1 MSEIRLA
8 LLILAGPAAAAAL
21 LGVCPPVRRHGR
33 LAAAVSLVGAG
44 IALVLALRLVSW
56 LWLLQAR
63 AVQQGVEP
71 VREVVLA
78 VPWLPQAGS
87 TPLARVGVLADPL
100 AASMAALVAL
110 VAFLVQL
117 YSLGY
122 LAGES
127 PRALGRYYLYQS
139 LFAFSMLGL
148 VFAPN
153 FLQLFVF
160 WELVGLCS
168 YLLIGFYY
176 ERPAAARAAVK
187 AFWVTKLGDVGFL
200 VGIILLW
207 GKTGTFDFLTLF
219 RVPSLSPGFLTLVMA
234 LIYCGAVGKSA
245 QFPLHVWLPDAME
258 GPTPVSALIHAATMV
273 TAGVYLVTRAYPLFA
288 AAPAVLVV
296 IAWVGA
302 FTALLAATQALVQR
316 DIKRVLAYST
326 VSQLGYMMA
335 AAGAGAP
342 TAGFLHLLTHGFF
355 KALLFL
361 AAGAVIHAV
370 HTNDMGE
377 MGRLA
382 RAMPTTTIVFVVGAL
397 ALAGVPPFAGFV
409 SKEAILAGVWHAGL
423 TGPFLMLAVTVL
435 LTAFYMFRVI
445 FLTFGGRGR
454 GAGGHP
460 HDPPAVMA
468 GPLWVLAVLSVG
480 GAVLGTGWLGLPFA
494 GFVGVE
500 RDGALPH
507 AAEWLSSL
515 SVGLAVLGIAGA
527 WAVYQRQ
534 WVTSTALRQ
543 AFGRLVAVVEVGYG
557 LDLVYAALYHGALLR
572 GARVVGW
579 IDRYLVDG
587 VVNLASAWTLRAG
600 ASLRTVQ
607 TGRAQDYLYGVTAGF
622 VLLLI
627 LWWAGT

>member
-1 MSEIRLA
+1 MPFGVFLLLA
-8 LLILAGPAAAAAL
+8 VVGPLRRTGRGAGVLSIAAIAISFVAAL
-21 LGVCPPVRRHGR
+21 VIWTRGFVAEMTWGWIPADGGP
-33 LAAAVSLVGAG
+33 
-44 IALVLALRLVSW
+44 IAM
-56 LWLLQAR
+56 
-63 AVQQGVEP
+63 
-71 VREVVLA
+71 
-78 VPWLPQAGS
+78 
-87 TPLARVGVLADPL
+87 VGVLVDPDL
-100 AASMAALVAL
+100 GNPMLVL
-110 VAFLVQL
+110 VTLVSLLVQI
-117 YSLGY
+117 YSLAY
-122 LAGES
+122 LADERPG
-127 PRALGRYYLYQS
+127 PLGRYYTYQS
-139 LFAFSMLGL
+139 LFVFSMLGL
-148 VFAPN
+148 VLAPN

-288 AAPAVLVV
+288 AAPAVLAV

-342 TAGFLHLLTHGFF
+342 TAGFLHLLTHGVF

-382 RAMPTTTIVFVVGAL
+382 PAMPTTTIVFVVGAL

-423 TGPFLMLAVTVL
+423 T
-435 LTAFYMFRVI
+435 
-445 FLTFGGRGR
+445 
-454 GAGGHP
+454 
-460 HDPPAVMA
+460 
-468 GPLWVLAVLSVG
+468 
-480 GAVLGTGWLGLPFA
+480 
-494 GFVGVE
+494 
-500 RDGALPH
+500 
-507 AAEWLSSL
+507 
-515 SVGLAVLGIAGA
+515 
-527 WAVYQRQ
+527 
-534 WVTSTALRQ
+534 
-543 AFGRLVAVVEVGYG
+543 
-557 LDLVYAALYHGALLR
+557 
-572 GARVVGW
+572 
-579 IDRYLVDG
+579 
-587 VVNLASAWTLRAG
+587 
-600 ASLRTVQ
+600 
-607 TGRAQDYLYGVTAGF
+607 
-622 VLLLI
+622 
-627 LWWAGT
+627 